1 MIELTPLLNK
11 QLKTPLYIQLYE
23 YIKKRNR
30 GRRHPSG
37 SSFAADPLFMRTFAS
52 KQKYS

>member
-1 MIELTPLLNK
+1 MLTPLLNK

-23 YIKKRNR
+23 YIKKEIEA
-30 GRRHPSG
+30 GGIPAGALLPH
-37 SSFAADPLFMRTFAS
+37 PLFMRHIAS